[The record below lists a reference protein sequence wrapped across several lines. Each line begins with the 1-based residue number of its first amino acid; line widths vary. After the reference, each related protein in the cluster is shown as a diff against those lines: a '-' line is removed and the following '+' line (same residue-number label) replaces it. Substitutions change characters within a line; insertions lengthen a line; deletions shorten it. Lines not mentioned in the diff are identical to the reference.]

1 MQQWAMTATTARYLR
16 EKMWEAGTGA
26 GGMTEQLGAQP
37 VLSDCSGSVPR
48 TTWRLMT
55 LGHSSLRA
63 SGVFFWPL
71 GISQTIVFL
80 FLFFYKSLHRLVPV
94 MSEDADLYIAEFHA
108 GSISMLE
115 NENVCQVRIFCYP
128 YTPRVS
134 IFLVRVFKMLS
145 KLGSYVNF

>member
-1 MQQWAMTATTARYLR
+1 
-16 EKMWEAGTGA
+16 
-26 GGMTEQLGAQP
+26 
-37 VLSDCSGSVPR
+37 
-48 TTWRLMT
+48 MT
-55 LGHSSLRA
+55 LGHSSLRG

-80 FLFFYKSLHRLVPV
+80 FLFFYKSLHRLVTV
-94 MSEDADLYIAEFHA
+94 MSEDIAEFHA

-115 NENVCQVRIFCYP
+115 NENVCQVRMFCYP